1 MDDSILDTVKKML
14 GLTSDYTAFDTD
26 IIIHINTVFSNLS
39 QMGVGPEEGFMIEDS
54 STQWNEF
61 IGDDKLLNNVKSYM
75 YLKVRLLFDPPANAA
90 VKEAIDKQIDEI
102 GYRMYTQ
109 KGGY

>member
-39 QMGVGPEEGFMIEDS
+39 QMGIGPEEGFMIEDS
-54 STQWNEF
+54 STQWSEF
-61 IGDDKLLNNVKSYM
+61 IGDDKLLNNVRSYM

-90 VKEAIDKQIDEI
+90 IKEAFDNQINELE
-102 GYRMYTQ
+102 YRMYTQ